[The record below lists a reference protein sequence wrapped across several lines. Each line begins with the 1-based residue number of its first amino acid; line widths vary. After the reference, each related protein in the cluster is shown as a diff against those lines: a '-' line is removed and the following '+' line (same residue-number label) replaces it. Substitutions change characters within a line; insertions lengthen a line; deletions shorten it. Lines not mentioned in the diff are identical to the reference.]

1 MNLVLDSLALPLRN
15 DSHGVIRVGATRV
28 TLDTLV
34 AEFEQGVSA
43 ETIVQDY
50 PTLDLA
56 DVYTVFAFY
65 LRHKPQV
72 DAYLQEQQRLGE
84 DLRRTIEA
92 TCPSEGL
99 RERLLARRAQK
110 VKQDAAIPGG

>member
-1 MNLVLDSLALPLRN
+1 MDLVLDKLTLPLRR
-15 DSHGVIRVGATRV
+15 DEHGVIRVGDTRV

-43 ETIVQDY
+43 ETIIQDY
-50 PTLDLA
+50 QTLELA
-56 DVYTVFAFY
+56 DVYAVFAFY

-72 DAYLQEQQRLGE
+72 EAYLQEQQRLGE
-84 DLRRTIEA
+84 ELRRQIEA
-92 TCPSEGL
+92 ARPSDGL

-110 VKQDAAIPGG
+110 EKQDAAVRGG